1 MLADQFVADT
11 IAASTD
17 INCDA
22 SVKDQ
27 QDGRANIFEL
37 AADQP
42 ISNRWRICVTP
53 GLREQCEQALGNGLR
68 LPPGPVDIE
77 PMHAADIDITQ

>member
-42 ISNRWRICVTP
+42 ISNRWRICMTP
-53 GLREQCEQALGNGLR
+53 GPRE
-68 LPPGPVDIE
+68 
-77 PMHAADIDITQ
+77 